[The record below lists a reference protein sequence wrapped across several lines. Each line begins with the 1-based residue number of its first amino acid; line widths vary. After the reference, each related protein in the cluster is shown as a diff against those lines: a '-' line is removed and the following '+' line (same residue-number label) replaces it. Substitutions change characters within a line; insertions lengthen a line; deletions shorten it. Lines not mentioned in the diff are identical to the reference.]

1 MSMRSSSGCFISLLG
16 NSSGCFTVKSAY
28 LAAMSMGSREE
39 TANLSNDVGMSYFWH
54 SLWHLNL
61 PRKNFV
67 RRVCQIILHTRLN
80 LHRRGVVSLPTVLF
94 VRASLNLQNKF
105 CGPVVMQKKYGR
117 IVI

>member
-28 LAAMSMGSREE
+28 LVAMSMGSKEE
-39 TANLSNDVGMSYFWH
+39 TLCH

-61 PRKNFV
+61 PRRNFAG
-67 RRVCQIILHTRLN
+67 RVCQIILHTRLN
-80 LHRRGVVSLPTVLF
+80 LLRRGVVSQPAVLF
-94 VRASLNLQNKF
+94 VGARLNLQNKF

-117 IVI
+117 IGI

>member
-28 LAAMSMGSREE
+28 LVAMSMGSKEE
-39 TANLSNDVGMSYFWH
+39 TLCHSLWH

-61 PRKNFV
+61 PRRNFAG
-67 RRVCQIILHTRLN
+67 RVCQIILHTRLN
-80 LHRRGVVSLPTVLF
+80 LLRRGVVSQPAVLF
-94 VRASLNLQNKF
+94 VGARLNLQNKF
-105 CGPVVMQKKYGR
+105 CGPVVLQKKYGR

>member
-28 LAAMSMGSREE
+28 LVAMSMGSKEE
-39 TANLSNDVGMSYFWH
+39 TGNLSNDAGMSYFWH

-61 PRKNFV
+61 PRKNFAG
-67 RRVCQIILHTRLN
+67 RVCQIILYTRLN
-80 LHRRGVVSLPTVLF
+80 LHRRGVVSQPAVLF
-94 VRASLNLQNKF
+94 VGARLNLQNKF
-105 CGPVVMQKKYGR
+105 CGPVVLQKKYGR